1 MSLFHCSCGFAID
14 DPDELGDHFREVF
27 TPEDDT
33 GTDGRVHVELAD
45 DSAERAGSSVAGLT
59 CPCGLVTGDA
69 SEFDDHFLLA
79 FVPADHIG
87 TDGRRHS
94 VVDPATPDR
103 WHVARSGDE

>member
-27 TPEDDT
+27 APEDDT
-33 GTDGRVHVELAD
+33 GTDGCIHAELAD
-45 DSAERAGSSVAGLT
+45 SFSDAGRACSCGFATKDAGEL
-59 CPCGLVTGDA
+59 
-69 SEFDDHFLLA
+69 DDHFLVL
-79 FVPADHIG
+79 FVPSDHIG

-103 WHVARSGDE
+103 WHVARGGDG